1 MNHSIVNKYVGDLRT
16 SSEHIKSG
24 NIVITDA
31 PTDNNGKGEAFAP
44 TDLVCSA
51 LCSCMTTVMAIC
63 AEKGNFDMPKSE
75 ARIIKTMSE
84 NPRKIHQINIEIFF
98 EENHLTDIQ
107 KRKLISVGKNCPVAR
122 SLDKDIIQDIKFN
135 F

>member
-1 MNHSIVNKYVGDLRT
+1 
-16 SSEHIKSG
+16 
-24 NIVITDA
+24 
-31 PTDNNGKGEAFAP
+31 
-44 TDLVCSA
+44 
-51 LCSCMTTVMAIC
+51 MTTVMAIC

-75 ARIIKTMSE
+75 ARIIKIMSE
-84 NPRKIHQINIEIFF
+84 NPRKIHQINIEINF